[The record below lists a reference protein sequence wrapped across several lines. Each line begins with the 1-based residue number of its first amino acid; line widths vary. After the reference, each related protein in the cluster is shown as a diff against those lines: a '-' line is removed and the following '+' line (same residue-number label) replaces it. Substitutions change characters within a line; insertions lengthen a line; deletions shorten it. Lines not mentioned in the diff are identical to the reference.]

1 MTDEM
6 LARIKNAPMRF
17 PYADYSKLREITP
30 VDARFAAGSDQLT
43 EEEAEKFGLDVN
55 RIPELVLARWKASEY
70 VTMVM
75 KKRRIT
81 QLEATA
87 ASGID
92 PTLFSKYA
100 AMVRPFTP
108 LPQNLTPFCY
118 KVMEESCHKVMFG
131 EPGEIVISSFYATI
145 AKNLLRATEKAKK
158 DLLAEGYRIL
168 RENPDEPEQID
179 IIQERISE
187 YCYEKGRRFSQF
199 FGEKPQRQLE
209 NRFYFIFDQKDP
221 RVPKIPLLMFLS
233 SESGQALDFF
243 ISPDC
248 IKWVPTC
255 YYDEGKK
262 VALTDETTRAIINLC
277 YSMAKE
283 NKRKYLPLVVKSA
296 IDLCKK
302 GTN

>member
-6 LARIKNAPMRF
+6 LARIKNYPLRF
-17 PYADYSKLREITP
+17 PYADYSALRQINS

-43 EEEAEKFGLDVN
+43 EEEAEAFGLDVN
-55 RIPELVLARWKASEY
+55 RLPELVLARWKASEY

-100 AMVRPFTP
+100 SMVRPFTP

-145 AKNLLRATEKAKK
+145 AKNLLLTSEKVKK
-158 DLLAEGYRIL
+158 ALLAEGYRIL
-168 RENPDEPEQID
+168 RENPGEPEQID

-199 FGEKPQRQLE
+199 FGERPQRQLE
-209 NRFYFIFDQKDP
+209 NRFYFIFDQEDP
-221 RVPKIPLLMFLS
+221 RVPKIPLLMFLA
-233 SESGQALDFF
+233 SESGQALDYF

-248 IKWVPTC
+248 IKWVPTF
-255 YYDEGKK
+255 YYDGEKK
-262 VALTDETTRAIINLC
+262 VALEDEVTRSIINLC
-277 YSMAKE
+277 YSMSKE
-283 NKRKYLPLVVKSA
+283 NRAKYIPIVLQEVYSCILS
-296 IDLCKK
+296 
-302 GTN
+302 